1 MTALPDVASWAV
13 LLAVGFAAGAINTL
27 AGGGSFLTLPALIF
41 LGLPPTLAN
50 GTNRVAIVLQNAGAS
65 WGFHLHRV
73 LDWRWALAA
82 SIPAT
87 AGAAL
92 GAWLALVVGDETF
105 KDLLALFMVVISL
118 WTLFDP
124 LSTRAKAATPDPAE
138 AEGVSR
144 EGVSWEGVSWSAAP
158 RARRWGLTA
167 GFFVVGVYGGFVQ
180 AGVGFLVLTATT
192 AAGFDLVRGNAVKG
206 VAIFFLSLLAL
217 GIFASQGQVDWPTG
231 LILAVGMVSGSQ
243 VGVRLTVLK
252 GHRWVRGVVTATILV
267 FAVKLWL
274 G

>member
-1 MTALPDVASWAV
+1 LNALPEVASWGV
-13 LLAVGFAAGAINTL
+13 LLAVGFVAGAINTL

-65 WGFHLHRV
+65 WGFHRHRV

-124 LSTRAKAATPDPAE
+124 LSTHDRAAANDKAAATDPA
-138 AEGVSR
+138 AAQK
-144 EGVSWEGVSWSAAP
+144 VSWADAP

-217 GIFASQGQVDWPTG
+217 GIFASQGQVEWLTG
-231 LILAVGMVSGSQ
+231 AILAVGMVSGSQ

-252 GHRWVRGVVTATILV
+252 GHRWVRGVVTAAILV

>member
-1 MTALPDVASWAV
+1 MTALPEVASWGV
-13 LLAVGFAAGAINTL
+13 LLAVGFAAGAVNTL
-27 AGGGSFLTLPALIF
+27 AGGGSFLTLPTLIF

-65 WGFHLHRV
+65 WGFHHHRV

-82 SIPAT
+82 SVPAT

-105 KDLLALFMVVISL
+105 KDLLAFFMVVISL

-124 LSTRAKAATPDPAE
+124 LSTRDRAAANDPQE
-138 AEGVSR
+138 AES
-144 EGVSWEGVSWSAAP
+144 VSWTAAP
-158 RARRWGLTA
+158 AARRWGLTA

-206 VAIFFLSLLAL
+206 VAIFFLSVLAL
-217 GIFASQGQVDWPTG
+217 AIFASQGQVEWVTG

-252 GHRWVRGVVTATILV
+252 GHRWVRGVVTAAILV